1 MARLWQHAFYNILR
15 VDPSTFPVMYTE
27 PFMNPTKTREKIITT
42 MFELFNVKLFNLS
55 CQGVLSLYSTGKQ
68 TGIVVDCG
76 DGVTEITPIYDG
88 YLIEKGIIRQNFG
101 GGDVINYLK
110 KILMASGYDYTQ
122 RSSEKEIVR
131 DVLEKKNHL
140 LP

>member
-1 MARLWQHAFYNILR
+1 MSI
-15 VDPSTFPVMYTE
+15 V
-27 PFMNPTKTREKIITT
+27 
-42 MFELFNVKLFNLS
+42 
-55 CQGVLSLYSTGKQ
+55 VLSLYSTGKQ

-88 YLIEKGIIRQNFG
+88 YLIEKWIIRQNFG

-131 DVLEKKNHL
+131 DILEKKNHL